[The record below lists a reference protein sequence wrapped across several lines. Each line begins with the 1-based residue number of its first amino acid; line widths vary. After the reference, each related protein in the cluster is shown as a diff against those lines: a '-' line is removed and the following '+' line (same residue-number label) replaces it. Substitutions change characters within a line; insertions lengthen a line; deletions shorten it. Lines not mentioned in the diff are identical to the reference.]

1 MNKFSNSPIGIFD
14 SGLGGLTVLQDL
26 EKSLPNESFI
36 YFGDTARVP
45 YGNKSSKTVIQY
57 SNQIVQFLQ
66 SHHVKMIVIA
76 CNTSSALALK
86 TLKTKFNL
94 PMFDVIK
101 PAVMMAEKVSLTNT
115 IIVLGTRATIDSC
128 AYSKTFSEINS
139 KKAIIEKACPLFVPI
154 IEEGLL
160 SGKITDEIIQ
170 LYLAEITKINFSQ
183 IILGCTHYPMI
194 KKNIQQFL
202 GEKKKLITS
211 GDALTPV
218 IKQFLI
224 NNNLSSCSKKKET
237 QFFITDLPQKF
248 QELGSRFLG
257 KKLNNISH
265 ISNF

>member
-66 SHHVKMIVIA
+66 SHHVKIIVIA

-86 TLKTKFNL
+86 TLKIKFNL

-101 PAVMMAEKVSLTNT
+101 PAVMMAEKFSLTNT
-115 IIVLGTRATIDSC
+115 IIVLGTRATIDSR

-139 KKAIIEKACPLFVPI
+139 KKTIIEKACPLFVPI
-154 IEEGLL
+154 IEEGLM

>member
-1 MNKFSNSPIGIFD
+1 MNNCPIGIFD

-26 EKSLPNESFI
+26 EENLPNETFI

-45 YGNKSSKTVIQY
+45 YGNKSSNTVIQY

-66 SHHVKMIVIA
+66 SHHVKLVIVA

-86 TLKTKFNL
+86 SLKKKFNL
-94 PMFDVIK
+94 PLFGVIE
-101 PAVMMAEKVSLTNT
+101 PAVIMAEEASVKDT
-115 IIVLGTRATIDSC
+115 IVILGTRATIASS
-128 AYSKTFSEINS
+128 AYSKIFLKRKGA
-139 KKAIIEKACPLFVPI
+139 KKIIEKACPLFVPI

-170 LYLAEITKINFSQ
+170 LYLSEINNIDFDQ
-183 IILGCTHYPMI
+183 IILGCTHYPI
-194 KKNIQQFL
+194 LKKSIQRYL
-202 GEKKKLITS
+202 GKKRNLITS
-211 GDALTPV
+211 GSALTPV
-218 IKQFLI
+218 IKKFLI
-224 NNNLSSCSKKKET
+224 DNNLSSQSSKKDT